1 MLVGLTKRSGEGG
14 IRTLGSRKGYNG
26 FRDRPNRPL
35 WHLSEM
41 QASIILDIHLRHY
54 ATTLYRLGERS
65 ILT

>member
-1 MLVGLTKRSGEGG
+1 
-14 IRTLGSRKGYNG
+14 
-26 FRDRPNRPL
+26 
-35 WHLSEM
+35 M